1 MNEMIGRMIG
11 NEMVVSETRLAD
23 FVTIV
28 LFAVVIILFAK
39 YVLPYTRR

>member
-28 LFAVVIILFAK
+28 LFALVVVLFTK
-39 YVLPYTRR
+39 YVLPFTRR

>member
-11 NEMVVSETRLAD
+11 GEIVVGETRLAD

-28 LFAVVIILFAK
+28 LFTLVVVLFTK